1 MWTSNNSKNLLWE
14 ILPNLVTKKLAKE
27 IDGLNLQEK
36 NFKNYNEINEKYDF
50 LHKNIMEV
58 INKALMREQTKKGN
72 ENEKDTPWIT
82 TGILKS
88 VKTKNILPK
97 QCFRNKGLYTY
108 HTRHT
113 GTK

>member
-1 MWTSNNSKNLLWE
+1 MVSTQRKNL
-14 ILPNLVTKKLAKE
+14 
-27 IDGLNLQEK
+27 
-36 NFKNYNEINEKYDF
+36 KNYNEINEKYDF

-113 GTK
+113 GTKQIILLEKIEETIIINTLQTLQTT

>member
-1 MWTSNNSKNLLWE
+1 
-14 ILPNLVTKKLAKE
+14 
-27 IDGLNLQEK
+27 
-36 NFKNYNEINEKYDF
+36 
-50 LHKNIMEV
+50 
-58 INKALMREQTKKGN
+58 MREQTKKGN
-72 ENEKDTPWIT
+72 ENKKDTPWIT